1 VIVDDQEENHAAAAE
16 AELDEIRAEDREM
29 QAQIDADRQ
38 AELDAEA
45 ARRRA
50 KEREELA
57 AQEAANYARHHAII
71 ERDEEGNPIE
81 KTEQE

>member
-1 VIVDDQEENHAAAAE
+1 MDDQEEADLGQAE
-16 AELDEIRAEDREM
+16 MDEVREQRAEERET
-29 QAQIDADRQ
+29 AQ
-38 AELDAEA
+38 AELDAEV

-50 KEREELA
+50 EERKELA
-57 AQEAANYARHHAII
+57 TQEAANYARHHAII

>member
-1 VIVDDQEENHAAAAE
+1 VIVDDQEMAE
-16 AELDEIRAEDREM
+16 WRAWES
-29 QAQIDADRQ
+29 
-38 AELDAEA
+38 
-45 ARRRA
+45 AR
-50 KEREELA
+50 LA